1 MASSTSSLSNLQI
14 RILVAIAGIAV
25 FMGMLW
31 IGWEGTI
38 ALFAGILALSL
49 WEFYGLS
56 PFRFPLAW
64 KLLGTM
70 LGIGLFFFLLVISME
85 KGPGPF
91 RLLFFLSP
99 ILLILLVFSKIERP
113 FETLS
118 WMVGGWFY
126 LVTPWICMVLMVLDA
141 TELKSTLLGLFG
153 LLWMADSGAY
163 FAGRSLGK
171 NKLLPRVSPKKTW
184 EGLAGGLAA
193 ALLLAWGLGQF
204 FSQDFSPQHWLVL
217 AVSTTLA
224 GTLGDLAESVLK
236 RSLDLKD
243 SGSLLPGHGGFLDR
257 FDGLFVAAPVN
268 LIIMTFFF

>member
-1 MASSTSSLSNLQI
+1 
-14 RILVAIAGIAV
+14 
-25 FMGMLW
+25 
-31 IGWEGTI
+31 
-38 ALFAGILALSL
+38 
-49 WEFYGLS
+49 
-56 PFRFPLAW
+56 
-64 KLLGTM
+64 
-70 LGIGLFFFLLVISME
+70 
-85 KGPGPF
+85 
-91 RLLFFLSP
+91 
-99 ILLILLVFSKIERP
+99 
-113 FETLS
+113 
-118 WMVGGWFY
+118 
-126 LVTPWICMVLMVLDA
+126 
-141 TELKSTLLGLFG
+141 
-153 LLWMADSGAY
+153 MADSGAY

-204 FSQDFSPQHWLVL
+204 FSQDFSPQQWLVL